1 MVVVYATK
9 IVRRS
14 NIHTIFYD
22 SMKRKP
28 KLVKADNRTKQKIF
42 ARMGSTRG
50 YLTIGNTTIKINL
63 AEMKRIHIVS
73 DKQ

>member
-1 MVVVYATK
+1 MTT
-9 IVRRS
+9 RQ
-14 NIHTIFYD
+14 
-22 SMKRKP
+22 KP

-50 YLTIGNTTIKINL
+50 YLTIGNVTIKVNR
-63 AEMKRIHIVS
+63 AEMKRVHIVS

>member
-1 MVVVYATK
+1 
-9 IVRRS
+9 
-14 NIHTIFYD
+14 
-22 SMKRKP
+22 MKQRKP

-50 YLTIGNTTIKINL
+50 TLTIGNTTIKVNR